1 MATVKLCEE
10 KYKIITEKYPQNLSA
25 LVLYSNYAKYILNNH
40 ELILKNKSLFNS
52 IKKKLCQ

>member
-25 LVLYSNYAKYILNNH
+25 LVLYSNYAKYVLNNH
-40 ELILKNKSLFNS
+40 ELILKNKSLFN
-52 IKKKLCQ
+52 